1 MRVEGYLGRGESGE
15 RRWRLAKLDDSYFGD
30 GWLRLA
36 PSLFRYLSWRRR
48 RTYGG
53 TLQTARVRTGARK
66 RKTIRISEVHSDL
79 RAGSRSGDWRAA
91 FSGGMSRRDAD
102 QLAWS

>member
-1 MRVEGYLGRGESGE
+1 MVEAGS
-15 RRWRLAKLDDSYFGD
+15 LALPVPCLEEEEDV
-30 GWLRLA
+30 R
-36 PSLFRYLSWRRR
+36 
-48 RTYGG
+48 G